1 MNNLKDFPE
10 KSELLKWYEMQ
21 PAASASAVTR
31 KVNNH
36 IHSPFSFSAFKDIPH
51 AVSLAVEE
59 GISVLGINDFFV
71 RDGYGEFAEECQ
83 KQKVFPLFNIEFIA
97 LSKADQANGVRVN
110 DPNNPGRTYLS
121 GKGLNFPATISDQ
134 NAAKL
139 QGLIRESQQQVAEMI
154 DKLNAHITDTGYEM
168 KLSMQEITGRFA
180 KKLVRERHIAT
191 ALRVL
196 AIETFP
202 TEVEQIAFF
211 TSLYGGQRPESSP
224 QDAAAFENEIR
235 GKLLKTG
242 GAAFVPEDEKAF
254 LEVAE
259 IRDIILD
266 MGGIPTYP
274 LLLDDKNGNYTDFE
288 APKEQLL
295 ETLRA
300 RKIFSIEMIPNR
312 NSIGHLEN
320 YVDYFYDNG
329 FVVSFGT
336 EHNTPELS
344 ELTVK
349 CRGGVA
355 LNEKLKSIGYNGA
368 AVVAAHQY
376 LHAKGEKGY
385 VDGDGLSD
393 MEYRSNYEQLGK
405 AVISYY
411 LEGQEKK

>member
-1 MNNLKDFPE
+1 MNNLKDFPD
-10 KSELLKWYEMQ
+10 KSALLKWYEEQ
-21 PAASASAVTR
+21 SAAAPL

-36 IHSPFSFSAFKDIPH
+36 IHSPYSFSAFNDIPH

-71 RDGYGEFAEECQ
+71 RDGYEEFAQECQ
-83 KQKVFPLFNIEFIA
+83 KQQVFPLFNIEFIA

-139 QGLIRESQQQVAEMI
+139 QSLIEESQQQVAEMV
-154 DKLNAHITDTGYEM
+154 DKLNAHIAGTGYEM
-168 KLSMQEITGRFA
+168 KLSMREITGRFA

-196 AIETFP
+196 ATETFA
-202 TEVEQIAFF
+202 TEAEQIAFF
-211 TSLYGGQRPESSP
+211 TSLYGGQAPESALS
-224 QDAAAFENEIR
+224 DAAAFENEIR

-259 IRDIILD
+259 IRDMILD

-288 APKEQLL
+288 APKEKLL
-295 ETLRA
+295 ETLRS
-300 RKIFSIEMIPNR
+300 RNIFSIELIPNR
-312 NSIGHLEN
+312 NSLEHLKN
-320 YVDYFYDNG
+320 YVEYFYNNG

-336 EHNTPELS
+336 EHNTPELT

-349 CRGGVA
+349 CRGGVE
-355 LNEKLKSIGYNGA
+355 LDESLKAIGYNGA

-376 LHAKGEKGY
+376 LRAKGEDGY
-385 VDGDGLSD
+385 VCAHGEADSAKRD
-393 MEYRSNYEQLGK
+393 EYEQLGK

-411 LEGQEKK
+411 MNGQ

>member
-1 MNNLKDFPE
+1 MNILKKFPDRTA
-10 KSELLKWYEMQ
+10 LLQWYGEQ
-21 PAASASAVTR
+21 ATARPL

-36 IHSPFSFSAFKDIPH
+36 IHSPYSFSAFKDIPH
-51 AVSLAVEE
+51 AVSMAVKE

-71 RDGYGEFAEECQ
+71 RDGYGEFAGECLE
-83 KQKVFPLFNIEFIA
+83 QKVFPMYNIEFIA
-97 LSKADQANGVRVN
+97 LSKADQANNIRVN

-121 GKGLNFPATISDQ
+121 GKGLNFPATTGAA
-134 NAAKL
+134 NAEKL
-139 QGLIRESQQQVAEMI
+139 ESLILESQQQVSEMV
-154 DKLNAHITDTGYEM
+154 DKLNDHIAGTGYKM

-191 ALRVL
+191 ALRVM
-196 AIETFP
+196 ATETFP
-202 TEVEQIAFF
+202 TEAEQIAFF
-211 TSLYGGQRPESSP
+211 TSLYGGKAPESALN
-224 QDAAAFENEIR
+224 DAAAFENEIR

-254 LEVAE
+254 LEVTE

-288 APKEQLL
+288 SPKEQLL

-300 RKIFSIEMIPNR
+300 RNIFSIELIPNR
-312 NSIGHLEN
+312 NSLEHLKT
-320 YVDYFYDNG
+320 YVEYFYANG

-336 EHNTPELS
+336 EHNTPELT

-349 CRGGVA
+349 CRSGVELDA
-355 LNEKLKSIGYNGA
+355 SLESIGYNGA

-385 VDGDGLSD
+385 VGANGLAD
-393 MEYRSNYEQLGK
+393 AENRSEYEQLGK

-411 LEGQEKK
+411 LERQEKK